1 MKLKT
6 ITIDGKTYAEVDGD
20 KPIYVEDN
28 GTETA
33 FDAPGARQAIAAR
46 NAEAKSHREA
56 KEAAEAALKK
66 FEGIEDPAAA
76 LDAMKKV
83 ASFKDKDLIEAGKV
97 EEIKA
102 AAIKA
107 VEEKYAP
114 IVKKAEELEASLHSE
129 KIGGSFARSKFIA
142 EKLAVPTDMVEA
154 MFGRQFTLDGGKI
167 VAKDANGNP
176 IYSKSNP
183 GNLADFDEALETIV
197 SSYAGRDHIL
207 KGTGNSGSGK
217 QPGSDGGGSGGSKT
231 ITRAEFD
238 GLAPDA
244 RMAKIKDGYKVADAA

>member
-6 ITIDGKTYAEVDGD
+6 VTIDGKTYAEVNEG
-20 KPIYVEDN
+20 KPIYVEEN
-28 GTETA
+28 GSETA

-46 NAEAKSHREA
+46 NAEAKAHREA
-56 KEAAEAALKK
+56 KEAAESALKR
-66 FEGIEDPAAA
+66 FEGIEDPSAA

-107 VEEKYAP
+107 IEDKYAP
-114 IVKKAEELEASLHSE
+114 VVQRAQELEQSLHSE

-154 MFGRQFTLDGGKI
+154 MFGKQFALDGGKI

-197 SSYAGRDHIL
+197 SGYAGRDHIL
-207 KGTGNSGSGK
+207 KGSGNSGTGK
-217 QPGSDGGGSGGSKT
+217 PVGSNGSGSTSKT
-231 ITRAEFD
+231 MTYSEFQAMDQSTRA
-238 GLAPDA
+238 
-244 RMAKIKDGYKVADAA
+244 AKLKDGFRIAEAG

>member
-1 MKLKT
+1 MKLKL
-6 ITIDGKTYAEVDGD
+6 IEVEGKTYAEVQDG
-20 KPIYVEDN
+20 KPVYIEDN

-76 LDAMKKV
+76 LDAIKKV
-83 ASFKDKDLIEAGKV
+83 AAFKDKDLVDAGKV

-107 VEEKYAP
+107 VEDKYAP
-114 IVKKAEELEASLHSE
+114 VVTERDTLKTQLHSAM
-129 KIGGSFARSKFIA
+129 IGGSFARSKFIA
-142 EKLAVPTDMVEA
+142 DKLAVPVDMVEA
-154 MFGRQFTLDGGKI
+154 MFGKQFTLDGDKI

-197 SSYAGRDHIL
+197 SGYAGRDHIL

-217 QPGSDGGGSGGSKT
+217 QAGSDGGGSNGSKT
-231 ITRAEFD
+231 IMRSEFD
-238 GLAPDA
+238 KLAPGDK
-244 RMAKIKDGYKVADAA
+244 MAKIKDGYTVADAA

>member
-1 MKLKT
+1 MKLKL
-6 ITIDGKTYAEVDGD
+6 IEVEGKTYAEVQDG
-20 KPIYVEDN
+20 KPVYIEDN

-56 KEAAEAALKK
+56 KEAAESALKN
-66 FEGIEDPAAA
+66 FEGIDDPAAA
-76 LDAMKKV
+76 LDAIKKV
-83 ASFKDKDLIEAGKV
+83 AAFKDKDLVDAGKV

-107 VEEKYAP
+107 VEDKYAP
-114 IVKKAEELEASLHSE
+114 VVSERDTLKTQLHSAM
-129 KIGGSFARSKFIA
+129 IGGSFSRSKFIA
-142 EKLAVPTDMVEA
+142 DKLAVPVDMVEA
-154 MFGRQFTLDGGKI
+154 MFGKQFTLDGDKI

-197 SSYAGRDHIL
+197 SGYAGRDHIL
-207 KGTGNSGSGK
+207 KGSGHNGSGK
-217 QPGSDGGGSGGSKT
+217 QAGTNGNGSNGSKV
-231 ITRAEFD
+231 ITRSEFEKLD
-238 GLAPDA
+238 ASA
-244 RMAKIKDGYKVADAA
+244 RMSKMTEGFQVVDAA

>member
-1 MKLKT
+1 MKLKL
-6 ITIDGKTYAEVDGD
+6 IEVEGKQYAEVQDG
-20 KPIYVEDN
+20 KPVYIEDN
-28 GTETA
+28 GSETA

-46 NAEAKSHREA
+46 NAEAKTHREA

-76 LDAMKKV
+76 LDAIKKIS
-83 ASFKDKDLIEAGKV
+83 ALKDKDLIDAGKV

-114 IVKKAEELEASLHSE
+114 IVEKAEGLEKALHSE

-142 EKLAVPTDMVEA
+142 DKLAVPVDMVEA
-154 MFGRQFTLDGGKI
+154 MFGKQFTLDGGKI

-197 SSYAGRDHIL
+197 SGYAGRDHIL
-207 KGTGNSGSGK
+207 KGSGHNGSGK
-217 QPGSDGGGSGGSKT
+217 QPGSDGGGSNGSKT
-231 ITRAEFD
+231 ITRADFD
-238 GLAPDA
+238 KLAPADK
-244 RMAKIKDGYKVADAA
+244 MAKIKDGFSVADAA